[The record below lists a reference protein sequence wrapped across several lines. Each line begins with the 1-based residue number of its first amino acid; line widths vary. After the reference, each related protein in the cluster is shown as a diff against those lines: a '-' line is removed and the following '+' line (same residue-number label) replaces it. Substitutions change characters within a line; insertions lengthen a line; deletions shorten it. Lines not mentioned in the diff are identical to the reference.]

1 MCLAP
6 ASQDPNTCA
15 LCEFVIT
22 VLDRKLEDNRTEE
35 SIKEALEG
43 VCQRLP
49 KTVQN
54 DCVRLVDAY
63 SKEIVEMLLADLKP
77 EEVCA
82 ALKLCDPKSENSKL
96 ILSDN
101 IHILFSTYTLFHK

>member
-1 MCLAP
+1 M
-6 ASQDPNTCA
+6 
-15 LCEFVIT
+15 CEFVIT
-22 VLDRKLEDNRTEE
+22 VLDRKLEDNKTED

-49 KTVQN
+49 SSVQK

-63 SKEIVEMLLADLKP
+63 SKEIIEMLLADLKP

-82 ALKLCDPKSENSKL
+82 ALKLCQPKTSELSKL
-96 ILSDN
+96 ILSSN
-101 IHILFSTYTLFHK
+101 FTHPVYYFHSFSQ